1 MFISKMK
8 LSRRTMLRGM
18 GAALSL
24 PMLEAMVPA
33 LTAAAK
39 PISRFGVVFAP
50 LGKRPG
56 YWEPKTVG
64 KNFEF
69 NTIMKPVEA
78 FRDNLTAVT
87 ELCDPLDG
95 HATTVSAWLSGTIPF
110 RTIAENVKS
119 GITVDQVIANK
130 IGQDSTLPSIE
141 LATEDFTGWIG
152 GCDTAYS
159 CAYMNTISWKNATT
173 PLPMEINP
181 RIAFERLFGQPG
193 TAAQRAARMRDN
205 KSILDSVR
213 EEARDLQKTLGGK
226 DQSRLNDYL
235 DNVREIEQ
243 RIQKAE
249 KSGATEQNV
258 PDAPIGIPDTFEE
271 HALLMYDLMAVSW
284 EANITRVASFMKSR
298 DASQRVYP
306 NIGVNEPH
314 HAMSHH
320 GNNPEKI
327 ANLVKLNT
335 YYVSLFGKFLQKLK
349 NTPDGDGSLLDHSL
363 ILYGSGMSES
373 DQHSRINIP
382 TLLAGNLC
390 GAVQGNKHIQ
400 EKKETPFSNLLLAL
414 ANKYDCD
421 MDKFG
426 LSNGQVAL

>member
-1 MFISKMK
+1 
-8 LSRRTMLRGM
+8 
-18 GAALSL
+18 
-24 PMLEAMVPA
+24 
-33 LTAAAK
+33 
-39 PISRFGVVFAP
+39 
-50 LGKRPG
+50 
-56 YWEPKTVG
+56 
-64 KNFEF
+64 
-69 NTIMKPVEA
+69 
-78 FRDNLTAVT
+78 
-87 ELCDPLDG
+87 
-95 HATTVSAWLSGTIPF
+95 
-110 RTIAENVKS
+110 
-119 GITVDQVIANK
+119 
-130 IGQDSTLPSIE
+130 
-141 LATEDFTGWIG
+141 
-152 GCDTAYS
+152 
-159 CAYMNTISWKNATT
+159 
-173 PLPMEINP
+173 
-181 RIAFERLFGQPG
+181 
-193 TAAQRAARMRDN
+193 MRDN

-249 KSGATEQNV
+249 KAGATEQTV
-258 PDAPIGIPDTFEE
+258 PDAPIGIPDSFEE

-284 EANITRVASFMKSR
+284 EANVTRVASFMKSR

-335 YYVSLFGKFLQKLK
+335 YYVSLFAKFLQKLK

-390 GAVQGNKHIQ
+390 GAVEGNRHIQ
-400 EKKETPFSNLLLAL
+400 EKKETPFSNLLLAV

-421 MDKFG
+421 MSKFG